1 MFNDNLLEDFIH
13 KFFGYGNFKG
23 KYWFIGME
31 EGGGD
36 SFTDINRRLKSWDY
50 RGKLELEDVADY
62 HFSIGIPDHF
72 KDPVKLQRTWNKLIR
87 ILLAA
92 EGIEIKLDDVREYQK
107 SYLGRLN
114 VDSCLIE
121 LLPLPSPSTG
131 SWLYSQYSRI
141 PYLKSRKLYSQTCI
155 PFRSIHIKEMLD
167 HNEPKAVIFYSFSYK
182 DYWQDILGFNFVSM
196 NNGEYY
202 MRQES
207 NTLYII
213 SMHPAAKG
221 VSNDYFENLGR
232 IISKS

>member
-1 MFNDNLLEDFIH
+1 
-13 KFFGYGNFKG
+13 
-23 KYWFIGME
+23 
-31 EGGGD
+31 
-36 SFTDINRRLKSWDY
+36 
-50 RGKLELEDVADY
+50 
-62 HFSIGIPDHF
+62 
-72 KDPVKLQRTWNKLIR
+72 
-87 ILLAA
+87 
-92 EGIEIKLDDVREYQK
+92 
-107 SYLGRLN
+107 
-114 VDSCLIE
+114 
-121 LLPLPSPSTG
+121 
-131 SWLYSQYSRI
+131 
-141 PYLKSRKLYSQTCI
+141 
-155 PFRSIHIKEMLD
+155 MLD